1 MIKMSA
7 VIFIFIF
14 GLIVGSF
21 LNALIHRLHS
31 GESMLERHSR
41 CPHCRHALPAADLV
55 PILSFFALRGRCRYC
70 RKPISWQYPLVEL
83 ATAVAFV
90 LVYFDVTTSALGNG
104 KFPISNFQFLNYLPA
119 TTYQLIFYLVFACFL
134 IVIFVYD
141 LRHFLILDKVVFSAS
156 ALALLYAFAQGNFLE
171 AALGALFLSGFFGI
185 IYLVSR
191 GRWIGLGDVK
201 LGIFLGLL
209 VPFPETLALFAIA
222 YLAGAL
228 VGMGL
233 IAAGRKK
240 FSDRLPFG
248 TFLTFAAFI
257 AMLWGK
263 ELVTWYLQLIGI

>member
-1 MIKMSA
+1 MIF
-7 VIFIFIF
+7 FIFIF
-14 GLIVGSF
+14 GLLVGSF
-21 LNALIHRLHS
+21 LNALIHRLHT

-41 CPHCRHALPAADLV
+41 CPHCRHALRAADMV

-70 RKPISWQYPLVEL
+70 HKPISWQYPFVEL
-83 ATAVAFV
+83 ATALSFA
-90 LVYFDVTTSALGNG
+90 LIYFSALGG
-104 KFPISNFQFLNYLPA
+104 SASGGQFSNELAALDLQFIPY
-119 TTYQLIFYLVFACFL
+119 LIFTCFL

-141 LRHFLILDKVVFSAS
+141 LRHYLILDKVVFSAS
-156 ALALLYAFAQGNFLE
+156 ALALLYAFAEGKFL
-171 AALGALFLSGFFGI
+171 ASALGALLLSGFFGI

-263 ELVTWYLQLIGI
+263 ELVTWYSQLIGI